1 MTTDTWVKSQEFAA
15 LIFALLLFCG
25 VVYFVVKGAFD
36 SMLGVPVHVTDLMV
50 IWILMFTIM
59 KVREIV
65 RESE

>member
-1 MTTDTWVKSQEFAA
+1 MTTENWALSQEFAA
-15 LIFALLLFCG
+15 LLFALVLFAG
-25 VVYFVVKGAFD
+25 VVWFTVVGIFNT
-36 SMLGVPVHVTDLMV
+36 MLGYPVHITDLMV